1 MKKTSTTNI
10 LAKIFKKTP
19 EKKVKKKTKPK
30 VAKKSTPPKAK
41 VVKKNIPVKKTKTKK
56 VTATKIKKNLKT
68 VSKKAAPEK
77 VEIKTDNLRISK
89 SNEVKPEIKKVKK
102 QETEK
107 REYKVKDYV
116 VYPKHG
122 VGQITEFKKINIG
135 GIDVETYVLKF
146 EKDKANG
153 MVPVNKQSHLR
164 PLATI
169 NQVNKCISILKSK
182 PKIKRS
188 MWSRRAQEYE
198 AKISSGKIYELA
210 EVVRDLNKGDDLM
223 VDQSYSERQLF
234 EKAYERILSEFQI
247 VMGVSLEDTQKK
259 LDKALKRNLEGQPK
273 TIAAP
278 TKIKDPAADPD
289 ADSVQI
295 TDTENLTSGDQLQ
308 AVERVLK
315 RTRGIA
321 SYEIISE
328 KKLIGLL
335 EPWLGTGNVTADLPI
350 PVMIDV
356 ILNPEKRFNEKG
368 LRIELSAVAPGAKL
382 DTHGRWRQNLERGLQ
397 TMRILAGLILMLV
410 TIATA
415 TVIIFATRA
424 GLGTNK
430 ETVEVLHLI
439 GAHDKFISRQFER
452 QFLTL
457 SLLSCII
464 GYGAAAGI
472 FHMLFILMT
481 DMEDMQF
488 YLLLLG
494 VPFLSILMTWLIIR
508 NFVIRTLAKAL

>member
-19 EKKVKKKTKPK
+19 EKKKNKKT
-30 VAKKSTPPKAK
+30 VAKVTKKSKAK
-41 VVKKNIPVKKTKTKK
+41 VFKKINPIKKAKVEKKTI
-56 VTATKIKKNLKT
+56 AKIKKNLKT
-68 VSKKAAPEK
+68 VGAKTIPQK
-77 VEIKTDNLRISK
+77 VEVTSNLRIPK

-164 PLATI
+164 LLATI
-169 NQVNKCISILKSK
+169 NQVNKCITILKSK

-247 VMGVSLEDTQKK
+247 VIGISLEDTQKK
-259 LDKALKRNLEGQPK
+259 LDKALKRNLEGQAK
-273 TIAAP
+273 VIA
-278 TKIKDPAADPD
+278 TPAK
-289 ADSVQI
+289 V
-295 TDTENLTSGDQLQ
+295 
-308 AVERVLK
+308 VE
-315 RTRGIA
+315 
-321 SYEIISE
+321 
-328 KKLIGLL
+328 
-335 EPWLGTGNVTADLPI
+335 
-350 PVMIDV
+350 
-356 ILNPEKRFNEKG
+356 PEKPEA
-368 LRIELSAVAPGAKL
+368 LP
-382 DTHGRWRQNLERGLQ
+382 T
-397 TMRILAGLILMLV
+397 
-410 TIATA
+410 
-415 TVIIFATRA
+415 
-424 GLGTNK
+424 
-430 ETVEVLHLI
+430 
-439 GAHDKFISRQFER
+439 
-452 QFLTL
+452 
-457 SLLSCII
+457 
-464 GYGAAAGI
+464 
-472 FHMLFILMT
+472 
-481 DMEDMQF
+481 ED
-488 YLLLLG
+488 
-494 VPFLSILMTWLIIR
+494 
-508 NFVIRTLAKAL
+508 